1 MTVSERSTGNL
12 VLCLIAVALLG
23 ISFTV
28 TWWEYDHS
36 TGRRTPEGGFHDPAE
51 DGVVRQHWEASPG
64 SAQGDA
70 APEHA
75 DKTRRTLDQ
84 MAWALF
90 AAIGLLLL
98 AAASELPGVSRFLVR
113 RVTLALDT
121 LAFAAIAAAM
131 WLTWFV
137 LPDAFGNGVH
147 QPFTSFLDDSGYTMT
162 AITAGWALAG
172 AALAAI
178 FGGFLLK
185 FQAGAPDPTVVAEL
199 YAQGEL

>member
-12 VLCLIAVALLG
+12 VLCLVAVALLG
-23 ISFTV
+23 ASFTF

-36 TGRRTPEGGFHDPAE
+36 TGRRAPEGGFHDPSE
-51 DGVVRQHWEASPG
+51 DGVIRTDWDASPG
-64 SAQGDA
+64 SGEGAATPQDA
-70 APEHA
+70 GR
-75 DKTRRTLDQ
+75 TQRTLDQ

-98 AAASELPGVSRFLVR
+98 AAASELPGVSRILVR

-121 LAFAAIAAAM
+121 LAFACVAVAL

-137 LPDAFGNGVH
+137 LPEAFGNGASH
-147 QPFTSFLDDSGYTMT
+147 PFTSFLDDSGYTMT
-162 AITAGWALAG
+162 AITTGWALAG
-172 AALAAI
+172 ASLAAI

-185 FQAGAPDPTVVAEL
+185 FQAGAPDPTVVAQL
-199 YAQGEL
+199 YAQGDL